1 MPGVVVTTAVRTG
14 PTSPN
19 VTPSAKFFIAG
30 QTERGPVDS
39 AGLVTSISE
48 FEQKYGGFVS
58 YGHVHPQVQT
68 FFEEGGSQCYVARV
82 ASASATVGTKTLQ
95 TVGAQDAIVLTATGP
110 GAWSE
115 NLSVEAVAAGAG
127 FAIKFYYTEGG
138 IKRLVYSTGECASS
152 AIAVNKINSSELA
165 SDYATAEDQGNGDPD
180 TTTPE
185 AIFSIGDDDLDG
197 VTTDDYVTALDL
209 FVDTYGAGAV
219 AIPGI
224 ADGSVD
230 ATIWDG
236 LKTHCDANHRIAL
249 CSFADDATVSDAV
262 TAAENYAGAENA
274 EHMGFFYPWV
284 QIERDTNVLQ
294 YISPEGYVAGK
305 RAAVQNSEGPWR
317 PYAGLVSEGNFVIR
331 TKTIV
336 GKADSDALDVARVN
350 GLRMINGRVRIYG
363 ARSASNDEAN
373 FRYLNAQEMLNYVVV
388 EAQNRLEDLV
398 FSTIDGRQVLFSAVR
413 SRLVSLLDPIR
424 VAGGL
429 YEAFDAEGNR
439 IDYGYT
445 VVVNEAIN
453 PVSQLAGGLIKAK
466 VGIRVSSVGDQIE
479 VSVTKSNLTA
489 SVV

>member
-14 PTSPN
+14 PTTAN
-19 VTPSAKFFIAG
+19 VTSSAKFFVVG

-39 AGLVTSISE
+39 AELVTSISE
-48 FEQKYGGFVS
+48 FEQKYGGYVS

-68 FFEEGGSQCYVARV
+68 FFEEGGAQCYVARV
-82 ASASATVGTKTLQ
+82 ASASATVGTKVLQ
-95 TVGAQDAIVLTATGP
+95 TVGSQNSLELIATGP
-110 GAWSE
+110 GAWSSK
-115 NLSVEAVAAGAG
+115 LSVQIIAAGAG
-127 FAIKFYYTEGG
+127 FAVKLYYTEDGV
-138 IKRLVYSTGECASS
+138 KSLVYSSGECAT
-152 AIAVNKINSSELA
+152 AEIAANKINTSSLA
-165 SDYATAEDQGNGDPD
+165 ASYCTAEASGNGNPAVMGADEP
-180 TTTPE
+180 
-185 AIFSIGDDDLDG
+185 FSAGTDDLNG
-197 VTTDDYVTALDL
+197 VVTANYTAALDL
-209 FVDTYGAGAV
+209 FLDSFGAGAV

-224 ADGSVD
+224 ADGAVD
-230 ATIWDG
+230 TTIWDA

-249 CSFADDATVSDAV
+249 CSFAENATVSSV
-262 TAAENYAGAENA
+262 ISAAQNYAGAENA
-274 EHMGFFYPWV
+274 EHMGFFFPWV
-284 QIERDTNVLQ
+284 QIERDTNILQ

-317 PYAGLVSEGNFVIR
+317 PYAGLVSEGNYVIR
-331 TKTIV
+331 TKTPIS
-336 GKADSDALDVARVN
+336 KAESDALDEARVN
-350 GLRMINGRVRIYG
+350 GIRMINGRVRVYG

-388 EAQNRLEDLV
+388 ESQARLEDLV

-429 YEAFDAEGNR
+429 YEAFDAQGNR

-453 PVSQLAGGLIKAK
+453 PVSQLAGGLVKAK

-479 VSVTKSNLTA
+479 VAVTKSNLTA